1 MKKKSKEMRERRKIS
16 KRQKETKQKDEMK
29 GQFVR
34 NPRETRAW

>member
-34 NPRETRAW
+34 NPRETRGW